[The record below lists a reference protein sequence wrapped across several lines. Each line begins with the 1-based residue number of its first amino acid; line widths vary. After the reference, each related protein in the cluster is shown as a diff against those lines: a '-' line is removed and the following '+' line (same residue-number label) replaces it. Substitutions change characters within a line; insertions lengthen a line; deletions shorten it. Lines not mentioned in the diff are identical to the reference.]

1 MQISR
6 TVQDLEQVGQ
16 LMNHSE
22 LASGQ
27 LMDHGEL
34 ASINGLAELP
44 QKLNE

>member
-1 MQISR
+1 MQMSR
-6 TVQDLEQVGQ
+6 RVQDLEKVGQ

-34 ASINGLAELP
+34 ASINGLAEIP